1 MLVASATCT
10 DTQPTATVHTPD
22 INPLPPPTTLPTPA
36 LTAIP
41 DNTTW
46 ILRSIDGRPITVPN
60 FITVKI
66 QPYELFG
73 FDGCNG
79 YDGRSEDGTPVIA
92 TDGSFYV
99 PPIAITAML
108 CNDPEGVMELAGAYI
123 STLTQGKKY
132 RVTDE
137 RLEILDSDGSATLVF
152 ARQQPLEGRPIDLEG
167 TARRLLI
174 DEYPEGAPPTTLAVI
189 DDRLV
194 YSQTSCR
201 PFLLGRVDIHCLIR
215 SGLSSAFE
223 REQPK

>member
-1 MLVASATCT
+1 
-10 DTQPTATVHTPD
+10 
-22 INPLPPPTTLPTPA
+22 
-36 LTAIP
+36 
-41 DNTTW
+41 
-46 ILRSIDGRPITVPN
+46 
-60 FITVKI
+60 
-66 QPYELFG
+66 
-73 FDGCNG
+73 
-79 YDGRSEDGTPVIA
+79 
-92 TDGSFYV
+92 
-99 PPIAITAML
+99 
-108 CNDPEGVMELAGAYI
+108 MELAGAYI